1 MRKKWSKEDLA
12 VFNKSEVMQ
21 ELENQVVS
29 NIQRLDIL
37 KKKAA
42 SVEQMNEQAAAA
54 ANATAATENL
64 TSAVSELNKQ
74 MNSAEDDN
82 QDEVASDALMNE
94 VIDDLNALAKA
105 AVLEGNF
112 KLAYRIERTID
123 DILEEEVACI

>member
-21 ELENQVVS
+21 ELESQVIS